1 MSEQRTPHGTSLEA
15 RVRAFNRAGR
25 LANELF
31 PRLVAHFQPFLGKK
45 VALKESGLS
54 KQAKEGMPDLPEV
67 PEFQFRSLMVVA
79 DGSSLH
85 FRVKVLEAD
94 QRGRTF
100 YGEVHVD
107 LGRLDRKTGK
117 LLDLLPGV
125 PARED
130 YSAEEV
136 AATRQ
141 AVRAAEQAL
150 SALKS
155 GLYPFGEFDN

>member
-1 MSEQRTPHGTSLEA
+1 MTEDRTLHGTSLEA
-15 RVRAFNRAGR
+15 RVRAFNRAGK

-31 PRLVAHFQPFLGKK
+31 PRLLEHFQPFLGKK
-45 VALKESGLS
+45 VALKEGGLS
-54 KQAKEGMPDLPEV
+54 KQAKEGMPDLPE
-67 PEFQFRSLMVVA
+67 EAGYRSLMVVA

-100 YGEVHVD
+100 YGDVHVD
-107 LGRLDRKTGK
+107 LGRLDRRTGK
-117 LLDLLPGV
+117 LLELLPGV

-141 AVRAAEQAL
+141 AVRAAEDAL
-150 SALKS
+150 SALKG
-155 GLYPFGEFDN
+155 GLYPFGEYDN

>member
-1 MSEQRTPHGTSLEA
+1 MSEDRTPHGTSLEA

-45 VALKESGLS
+45 VALKEGGLS

-67 PEFQFRSLMVVA
+67 PEFRSLMVVA
-79 DGSSLH
+79 DGSHLY

-100 YGEVHVD
+100 YGDVHVD

-125 PARED
+125 PSRED

-150 SALKS
+150 STLKRD
-155 GLYPFGEFDN
+155 LYPFGEFDN